1 MEEKCRMICI
11 GRCKVGAR
19 WQTTARNGLNRLY
32 YINGG
37 TGGYIKGGERIPFK
51 KGMLY
56 FIPFYANVTTYTD
69 LSDELDHTYA
79 GLVLSPPVLSA
90 DVFCLDPDASPYIN
104 SAVRCFGTLCESKT
118 PLDAEWAEW
127 ALLKSVSIYLINAAV
142 QSNPQSVISDQ
153 TVLTALGIMH
163 SSEGGRLTV
172 AEIAAKCHMS
182 TNGFIKKFTTCV
194 GETPYAYY
202 KSLRLRSALT
212 LRAEGATLIEAALS
226 CGYSDASA
234 LLHAIAASKDGVGV

>member
-1 MEEKCRMICI
+1 MEKKCKIICI
-11 GRCKVGAR
+11 GRCRVGAK

-56 FIPFYANVTTYTD
+56 FIPYYANVTTYTD

-79 GLVLSPPVLSA
+79 GIVLSIPVLSA
-90 DVFCLDPDASPYIN
+90 EVFCLDPNASPYVK
-104 SAVRCFGTLCESKT
+104 SAVQCFSTLCESKT
-118 PLDAEWAEW
+118 HPDAEWAEW
-127 ALLKSVSIYLINAAV
+127 PLLKSISLYLISAAV
-142 QSNPQSVISDQ
+142 QSSPQSVISDQ

-163 SSEGGRLTV
+163 SAEGGRLTV
-172 AEIAAKCHMS
+172 AEIASRCHMS
-182 TNGFIKKFTTCV
+182 TNGFIKKFTRCV

-202 KSLRLRSALT
+202 KSLRLRTART

-234 LLHAIAASKDGVGV
+234 LLHAMTAIKDETGE